1 MTAKDINAALHQTI
15 TPYFESLGTYTDEQF
30 THKEAD
36 DIWSLG
42 QMYEHLIVSANYFF
56 LANTVRCLDKRKGQ
70 EGGEMNANGD
80 NVYSY
85 NSFPPIKV
93 KVPGSDDKSAQPEAK
108 EKGEYV
114 GSFNKI
120 LADIDALTDR
130 VAADDGTYKT
140 HHVAFGWLN
149 AIQWYQ
155 MLEMHHRHHHRQKTE
170 LEGFAGVEVTT

>member
-1 MTAKDINAALHQTI
+1 MTIQEINAALHKTME
-15 TPYFESLGTYTDEQF
+15 PYLEALGTYTDEQF
-30 THKEAD
+30 AHKEAD

-42 QMYEHLIVSANYFF
+42 QLYEHLVVAANFFF

-93 KVPGSDDKSAQPEAK
+93 KVPGSADKSAQPEAK
-108 EKGEYV
+108 EKGDYV
-114 GSFNKI
+114 GSFNKM

-130 VAADDGTYKT
+130 IVEDEGTYKT
-140 HHVAFGWLN
+140 HHAVFDWLN
-149 AIQWYQ
+149 AKQWCQ
-155 MLEMHHRHHHRQKTE
+155 MLEMHHRHHHRQKAE
-170 LEGFAGVEVTT
+170 LEGFAGVGAAT